1 MSAKYG
7 YDRQSPLLE
16 DVEMSMTVRAVYQGG
31 VFRPVHPLAL
41 DEGQTVD
48 LTIVESAMGAASA
61 SDEETIRRLRSATT
75 IAEWI
80 TATELLPA
88 DDGGYDIVRALNQN
102 RIWSGER
109 GLIPDEA

>member
-1 MSAKYG
+1 
-7 YDRQSPLLE
+7 
-16 DVEMSMTVRAVYQGG
+16 MSMTVRAVYQGG

>member
-1 MSAKYG
+1 MT
-7 YDRQSPLLE
+7 
-16 DVEMSMTVRAVYQGG
+16 MTVRAVYQGG

-41 DEGQTVD
+41 DDGLTVD
-48 LTIVESAMGAASA
+48 LTIASPDTDAAPA
-61 SDEETIRRLRSATT
+61 GDEEATRGLQSATT

-80 TATELLPA
+80 DATGLLPA
-88 DDGGYDIVRALNQN
+88 DDGGYDIVSALNQN